1 MDDFAP
7 ARTRRTFEVIGDQ
20 IREQVRGGA
29 LKSGDKLPPE
39 RTLAEQFGTSRN
51 AVREALRALEHA
63 GLINLQKG
71 AHGGAFITDGDPEA
85 VAQSIEDLLH
95 LGGVELTDITDARLL
110 IETAI
115 VEAVVARA
123 TEADLNRL
131 EENIDA
137 VEKLTRDGD
146 MDAKTDLN
154 IGFHVLLGECT
165 GNPVLILLMRILMD
179 LLRQVHRPISAE
191 DTAEVVA
198 SRRRF
203 LARLRQRDSAGAADE
218 MSQHLA
224 HLHKLFAAG

>member
-20 IREQVRGGA
+20 IREQVRGGT
-29 LKSGDKLPPE
+29 LKPGDKLPPE

-63 GLINLQKG
+63 GLITLQKG
-71 AHGGAFITDGDPEA
+71 AHGGAYITDGDPEA

-95 LGGVELTDITDARLL
+95 LGGVKLTDITDARLL

-123 TEADLNRL
+123 TGADLNRL

-137 VEKLTRDGD
+137 VEKLTQDGD

-165 GNPVLILLMRILMD
+165 GNPVLILLMRN
-179 LLRQVHRPISAE
+179 P
-191 DTAEVVA
+191 
-198 SRRRF
+198 
-203 LARLRQRDSAGAADE
+203 
-218 MSQHLA
+218 
-224 HLHKLFAAG
+224 

>member
-20 IREQVRGGA
+20 IREQVRSGT
-29 LKSGDKLPPE
+29 LKPGDKLPPE

-110 IETAI
+110 IARAI
-115 VEAVVARA
+115 VEAVVGLDVVGVVVAHVEVHERRAHLKQSLVVRLQLVVRARQ
-123 TEADLNRL
+123 EPRDLAGHAR
-131 EENIDA
+131 DA
-137 VEKLTRDGD
+137 VRVE
-146 MDAKTDLN
+146 DAERLPVEV
-154 IGFHVLLGECT
+154 GGALG
-165 GNPVLILLMRILMD
+165 
-179 LLRQVHRPISAE
+179 AE
-191 DTAEVVA
+191 DRV
-198 SRRRF
+198 
-203 LARLRQRDSAGAADE
+203 QRHGVGGVGGVGE
-218 MSQHLA
+218 L
-224 HLHKLFAAG
+224 AAGTCVRDAAVL

>member
-1 MDDFAP
+1 M
-7 ARTRRTFEVIGDQ
+7 
-20 IREQVRGGA
+20 
-29 LKSGDKLPPE
+29 
-39 RTLAEQFGTSRN
+39 AEQFGTSRN

-63 GLINLQKG
+63 GLITLQKG

-115 VEAVVARA
+115 VEAAVARA

-131 EENIDA
+131 DENIDA

-165 GNPVLILLMRILMD
+165 EIRSHSPMRILMTCYDRSTVRYRLKTPRKWLLPPPISSPAQTTDAVGLLMKCHNTLLTSTNFAAGKRLD
-179 LLRQVHRPISAE
+179 LLRR
-191 DTAEVVA
+191 
-198 SRRRF
+198 
-203 LARLRQRDSAGAADE
+203 AGMTDE
-218 MSQHLA
+218 TTQ
-224 HLHKLFAAG
+224 

>member
-20 IREQVRGGA
+20 ICEQVRGGT
-29 LKSGDKLPPE
+29 LKPGDKLPPE

-63 GLINLQKG
+63 GLITLQKG

-146 MDAKTDLN
+146 IDAKTDLN

-203 LARLRQRDSAGAADE
+203 LARLRQRDAAGAADE